1 MAVVVPTAKLDI
13 APRRSF
19 GRTRP
24 ILSGE
29 SADDL
34 ELGQR
39 GLIQQVNLA
48 YSQGRCLFS
57 LRQWADPGSLDHGDF
72 FFTSPSTSSSYVAA
86 TNYVDVNVGNDV
98 ASLTLIADAEDI
110 TLRLSIEG
118 GSSGTGVAKSGRG
131 EIIASLTL
139 SSTGAQ
145 AIRVDALVGVG
156 DTGKLYS
163 IAVFE
168 TTLVAGDFP

>member
-1 MAVVVPTAKLDI
+1 MAIVVPTAKLDI
-13 APRRSF
+13 SPRRSF

-48 YSQGRCLFS
+48 YSRGRCLFS
-57 LRQWADPGSLDHGDF
+57 LRQWGTPGTLDHGAF
-72 FFTSPSTSSSYVAA
+72 FFTTDSTSYVAA
-86 TNYVDVNVGNDV
+86 TNYVDVNIGNDV

-110 TLRLSIEG
+110 TLRLTEDG
-118 GSSGTGVAKSGRG
+118 GSSGTGVARAGRG

-139 SSTGAQ
+139 SSTGVKAF
-145 AIRVDALVGVG
+145 RVDALVGVG

-163 IAVFE
+163 IACFE